1 MKNLLLTG
9 CLIVLSIATKA
20 ETQIEISPEI
30 KNVTVYQQGA
40 LISREGNFAVKKGK
54 TTLLFKGLSS
64 KITPESIQAK
74 ATNEVMII
82 SVTHNLDYLNKTV
95 VSKEITALSN
105 SRRVLLDSIK
115 MVNNYKTVFT
125 QEKEMILANKSIAG
139 DNGVNINELEQA
151 AVFFR
156 KRLTEIE
163 SFTHKLDNTLFKL
176 KSDLVIISRQLLEL
190 NAKIDQPTSLV
201 SVVVS
206 SETDTKSNIELSYFI
221 PDAGW
226 SPAYDIRIK
235 DINTSLNLYYKA
247 KISQNTD
254 ENWDNVNLTL
264 STGNPSISNNKPE
277 LSTYYLTFN
286 NYYNNRQGDPYSAN
300 KPFNGIISG
309 KITDAE
315 DGEPLVGAT
324 IMVRGT
330 TKGTIADVEGNFR
343 IELPQGSNILT
354 ISFIGYKTQEIVA
367 NTSSMNIA
375 MKQDLQALEEVVVMA
390 YGIRGESS
398 GALQGRASG
407 VSMVKKKEQIP
418 LAIEKRQLTTEFKI
432 NIPYTIPSDN
442 QPYDVTMVQYEID
455 AEYKYSVVPKLSSD
469 AYLIARIPNYIQYN
483 LLNGNASVFF
493 KDIYQGESF
502 IDLETSSDTLILSV
516 GRDKEIIVSREIQ
529 KDFVSKSITG
539 TIKKEQKA
547 WSITLK
553 NNKAIPIDISV
564 EDQYP
569 ISMNEDIKV
578 DLLETTGAKIN
589 ETTGKLIWD
598 IKMNPNEKKVY
609 NLRYSVRYPSGKP
622 ILIE

>member
-9 CLIVLSIATKA
+9 CLIVLSITTKA
-20 ETQIEISPEI
+20 ETQIEISSEI

-40 LISREGNFAVKKGK
+40 QISRAGNFAVKKGQ
-54 TTLLFKGLSS
+54 TTVLFKGLPS

-95 VSKEITALSN
+95 VSKEITTLSN
-105 SRRVLLDSIK
+105 NRRVLLDSIK
-115 MVNNYKTVFT
+115 MLNNYKTVFT

-151 AVFFR
+151 AMFFR

-176 KSDLVIISRQLLEL
+176 KSDLVIISKQLLEL

-206 SETDTKSNIELSYFI
+206 SEIDTKSNIELSYFI
-221 PDAGW
+221 PDASW
-226 SPAYDIRIK
+226 KPAYDIRIK

-254 ENWDNVNLTL
+254 ENWDKVNLTL

-286 NYYNNRQGDPYSAN
+286 NYYNNRPSDQYSSN
-300 KPFNGIISG
+300 KPFSGIISG
-309 KITDAE
+309 KITDAD

-324 IMVRGT
+324 ITVRGT
-330 TKGTIADVEGNFR
+330 TKGTIADVDGNFR
-343 IELPQGSNILT
+343 IELPQGSNILA
-354 ISFIGYKTQEIVA
+354 ISFIGYKSQEIVA

-375 MKQDLQALEEVVVMA
+375 LKPDLQALEEVVVVA
-390 YGIRGESS
+390 YGTSGESA
-398 GALQGRASG
+398 GVLQGRAPG
-407 VSMVKKKEQIP
+407 VSTVKKKEQIP
-418 LAIEKRQLTTEFKI
+418 LAIEKRQLTTEFQI

-455 AEYKYSVVPKLSSD
+455 AEYKYSVVPKLSND
-469 AYLIARIPNYIQYN
+469 AYLIARIPNFIQYN
-483 LLNGNASVFF
+483 LLNGNASIFF

-516 GRDKEIIVSREIQ
+516 GRDKEIVVSREIQ
-529 KDFVSKSITG
+529 KDFVSKSISG

-553 NNKAIPIDISV
+553 NNKTIPIDISL

-598 IKMNPNEKKVY
+598 VKINPNEKKVF
-609 NLRYSVRYPSGKP
+609 NLRYSVKYPSGKP